1 MSVAQL
7 SNLSIYD
14 PALLTGL
21 RDHLASTFATRIGAT
36 LPEVNDYIEFES
48 ELAEDARTKKALAE
62 AAHLLYS
69 RHAAIQAQLATT
81 IAASFDAI
89 VDPVATRSRRARNP
103 LSSLRLVDDEQMA
116 EEIAL
121 IDCAKRLKEQS
132 DYELFEMSRGIALLI
147 GKEHLAD
154 ETNPVYPRVFANAL
168 MHALDTIK
176 CDTTAKLGMFKA
188 FGPMLLEILPAT
200 YRVGTGW
207 LKQHGVELDACIFRP
222 IVAVE
227 RPNLVAPTPVLPT
240 TDAALLEE
248 LLKALQTTQ
257 VDSGPAGQA
266 AATNSSVAP
275 TTRSTQTEL
284 AVAPR
289 PLVLTERVVLAM
301 FDVLS
306 KDAHIPSVM
315 LPIIARLKGSVL
327 KLISQDAGF
336 LTHCTH
342 PARKLLELL
351 AEAGT
356 ILDLNEEAISTVDT
370 AARIVEDAI
379 RTQVEEPRAFAT
391 AFERL
396 AAFTATQEEIALQK
410 NPEIRA
416 LQQSELRE
424 CAHDAA
430 NVAISARLDGRK
442 LPPEVTA
449 FVLITWRA
457 VLVADYLHGGTDGQA
472 WKLGVAT
479 LDELLRSIEP
489 IADHEDRA
497 ERARSLSSLIEL
509 IRDGIAHAQMHPL
522 LADDFLHVLQ
532 TLHLRALQVTRDTT
546 RDGLAPLSF
555 PREPEPGS
563 VPARSATESLAA
575 LGLVRGNFVEIRQDG
590 VPRRWRLCWISPY
603 RGHCV
608 LKHYESHISEVVKF
622 DVLLAAITSQDAKLV
637 DGMGLVAKAI
647 SAAFKLVNQY
657 TPQRAPQTPTLRLV
671 AAEPHRRTA

>member
-21 RDHLASTFATRIGAT
+21 RDQLASAFATRIGAI

-48 ELAEDARTKKALAE
+48 ELADSVRAKQSLAE

-69 RHAAIQAQLATT
+69 RHASIQAQVATS

-116 EEIAL
+116 DEVAL
-121 IDCAKRLKEQS
+121 IDCAKRMKEQS
-132 DYELFEMSRGIALLI
+132 DYELFEISRGIALLV
-147 GKEHLAD
+147 GREHLAD

-168 MHALDTIK
+168 MHALGTIR

-200 YRVGTGW
+200 YRAGSEW
-207 LKQHGVELDACIFRP
+207 LKRHGVELDAYIFRP
-222 IVAVE
+222 LVAAE
-227 RPNLVAPTPVLPT
+227 RPNPVVDAPVVPT

-248 LLKALQTTQ
+248 LLKALRSAQSDT
-257 VDSGPAGQA
+257 GPAGQA
-266 AATNSSVAP
+266 AATSSSAAP
-275 TTRSTQTEL
+275 TTRPTQTEL
-284 AVAPR
+284 AAAPR
-289 PLVLTERVVLAM
+289 PLVLTERLVIAM

-315 LPIIARLKGSVL
+315 RPVIARLKDSVL
-327 KLISQDAGF
+327 KLIGQDAGF
-336 LTHCTH
+336 LTQCTH

-351 AEAGT
+351 AETGT
-356 ILDLNEEAISTVDT
+356 ILDLNDEAVSTVDA

-379 RTQVEEPRAFAT
+379 RTQFEEPRAFAT

-430 NVAISARLDGRK
+430 NVAITARLDGRK

-457 VLVADYLHGGTDGQA
+457 VLVADYLHGGADGQA

-479 LDELLRSIEP
+479 LDALLRSIEP
-489 IADHEDRA
+489 IAGHEDRA
-497 ERARSLSSLIEL
+497 ERTRSLSSLIEL
-509 IRDGIAHAQMHPL
+509 IHDGIAHAQMHPL
-522 LADDFLHVLQ
+522 LADDFLRVLQ
-532 TLHLRALQVTRDTT
+532 TLHLRALQATRDAT
-546 RDGLAPLSF
+546 RDGLAPLSYTSK
-555 PREPEPGS
+555 PEQRS
-563 VPARSATESLAA
+563 VPVRSATESLAA
-575 LGLVRGNFVEIRQDG
+575 LGLVRGNFVEIREDG
-590 VPRRWRLCWISPY
+590 VQRRWRLCWISPF

-608 LKHYESHISEVVKF
+608 LKQYDSHISKVVKF
-622 DVLLAAITSQDAKLV
+622 DVLLAAIASHDAKVV
-637 DGMGLVAKAI
+637 DGMGLVARAI
-647 SAAFKLVNQY
+647 STAFRLVNQH

-671 AAEPHRRTA
+671 TSEPLRRSA